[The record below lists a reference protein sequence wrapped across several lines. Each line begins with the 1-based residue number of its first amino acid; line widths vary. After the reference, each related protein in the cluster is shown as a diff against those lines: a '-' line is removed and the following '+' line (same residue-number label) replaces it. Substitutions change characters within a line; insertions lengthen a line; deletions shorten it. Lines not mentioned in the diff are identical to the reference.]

1 MLQRKANMNI
11 ELKKS
16 INQLFDI
23 VDANGA
29 SSNGNKLT
37 NSEAREQ
44 LKKEFI
50 DYLSYLSASDGV
62 ISEYEAQFISEYFD
76 YTMDAENLR
85 SYIDENNTY
94 TTEFEQRPTKTLVSL
109 IDGDNVRYINNDLVL
124 SDSIA
129 YIRVFECVG
138 KEFLVCDGEA
148 TEQEVDDFST
158 YIKML
163 DGYVKKEARFP
174 NKVKSSIDVSNVH
187 AGENI
192 PKFNEKGEKE
202 ESLEDL
208 LMQLDSLIG
217 LQVVKND
224 VNSLIHLQDI
234 KLLRKARGLKE
245 IPVSNHLV
253 FYGNPGTGKTTV
265 ARLLARIYHVMGILS
280 KGQFVEVDRSGLVAG
295 YVGQTALKVQEVV
308 EQSLGGVLFI
318 DEAYALTY
326 SSSGNDYGQEAVD
339 TLLKAMEDHRDD
351 FIVIVAGYPDLMAQ
365 FIDSNPGLRSRF
377 NKYINFEDY
386 DVEELSQIFRLMCSQ
401 AGYTPTD
408 EVVDYATSVFEKKYK
423 NRGKNFANAREVRN
437 FFEKAMMNQ
446 ADRLYTVNDP
456 TNEQLCTFELSDV
469 AGIC

>member
-1 MLQRKANMNI
+1 MNNA
-11 ELKKS
+11 LKTA
-16 INQLFDI
+16 IDQLFDLS
-23 VDANGA
+23 DKNGFRTLDGKV
-29 SSNGNKLT
+29 SNSIFRDMLRT
-37 NSEAREQ
+37 EC
-44 LKKEFI
+44 I
-50 DYLSYLSASDGV
+50 DFLSYLSASDGT
-62 ISEYEAQFISEYFD
+62 ISEYEAQFIAKYFD
-76 YTMDAENLR
+76 FSVSAEELR
-85 SYIDENNTY
+85 SYIDKNKTY
-94 TTEFEQRPTKTLVSL
+94 TTEFEQKPPKTLIRL
-109 IDGDNVRYINNDLVL
+109 IEEDNTKYSENGELAA
-124 SDSIA
+124 SYSEA
-129 YIRVFECVG
+129 YIKVFECMG

-148 TEQEVDDFST
+148 TEQEIEDFTT
-158 YIKML
+158 YTAML
-163 DGYVKKEARFP
+163 NECKNENGLFP
-174 NKVKSSIDVSNVH
+174 NKVRSAIDVSDIH
-187 AGENI
+187 PGENI

-202 ESLEDL
+202 DALEEL
-208 LMQLDSLIG
+208 LEELNNLIG

-224 VNSLIHLQDI
+224 VNSLIHLQEI
-234 KLLRKARGLKE
+234 KQLRKARGLKE

-308 EQSLGGVLFI
+308 EKSLGGVLFI

-351 FIVIVAGYPDLMAQ
+351 FIVIVAGYPELMAQ

-386 DVEELSQIFRLMCSQ
+386 DVEELGEIFKIMCKNS
-401 AGYTPTD
+401 GYIPTQD
-408 EVVDYATSVFEKKYK
+408 VINYSATVFENKYK

-446 ADRLYTVNDP
+446 ADRLFSVANP
-456 TNEQLCTFELSDV
+456 TNEELCTLVLSDV
-469 AGIC
+469 QGIH